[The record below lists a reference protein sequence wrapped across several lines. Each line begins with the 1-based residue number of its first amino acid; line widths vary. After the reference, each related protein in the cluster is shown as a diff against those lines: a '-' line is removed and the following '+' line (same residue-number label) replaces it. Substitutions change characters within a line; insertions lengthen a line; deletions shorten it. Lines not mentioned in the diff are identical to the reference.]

1 MPQQQLAGEP
11 AGRIPPVNELV
22 NTLEM
27 AGVARRKLDT
37 NTFAAVADQGGAD
50 RAALDRITLRPR
62 LMVNTMG
69 LDLTLELFGQRMFA
83 PILAGPAE
91 MQQRFHPEAEVAMA
105 RGAAAAKAAVIVS
118 ERSSAPLA
126 KIAAA
131 ATAGFWFQVFSGPD
145 VAAVRG
151 KIDEAIQ
158 AGAKAVCLTGGG
170 VDWAAVD
177 QLRKGLSVPFLLKGI
192 MGEAEAKAAVE
203 RGVQGIVVSGYRG
216 PGATGLASSIEVLPA
231 VAEAVGGRVPI
242 LIDGGFRRGSD
253 VLKALALGARAVLVT
268 RPVLWGLAAYGAPG
282 VQQAIE
288 LLQTEVAR
296 DMGMCG
302 KPNLAAIDKTLVRV
316 HRR

>member
-192 MGEAEAKAAVE
+192 MGAAEAKAAVE